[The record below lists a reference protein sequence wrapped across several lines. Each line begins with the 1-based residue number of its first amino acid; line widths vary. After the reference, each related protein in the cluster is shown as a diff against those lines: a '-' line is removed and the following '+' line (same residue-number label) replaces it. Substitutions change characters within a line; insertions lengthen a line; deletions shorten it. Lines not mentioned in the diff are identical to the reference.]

1 MFQKYRE
8 RGTRTGPFARIPQC
22 WVLSPKPTSYCSSLR
37 QFSLSRTLSTHTPH
51 FSVFPP
57 HPISRTFSPHLC
69 NSPPGAQTH
78 PTHTHTPLR
87 NDMLPPPSSPT
98 NSSVSSS
105 DLDTEV
111 WLLALLVWDE
121 DGLGWRVQ
129 VLKGQV
135 GISAFESSSCR
146 ISTRF
151 GYCSRTLQ
159 FMA

>member
-1 MFQKYRE
+1 M
-8 RGTRTGPFARIPQC
+8 GTRTGPFAIIPQC
-22 WVLSPKPTSYCSSLR
+22 WVLSPKPTSYCSLH
-37 QFSLSRTLSTHTPH
+37 THTPLPRV
-51 FSVFPP
+51 SP
-57 HPISRTFSPHLC
+57 SSNLSNLLPHLC

-78 PTHTHTPLR
+78 PTHTHIPPR

-105 DLDTEV
+105 DLDTKV

-129 VLKGQV
+129 VLEGQV